1 MPDDGT
7 SGENELDDI
16 AKEKKEQVAM
26 ETYKQTSDPM

>member
-7 SGENELDDI
+7 GDENELDDI

-26 ETYKQTSDPM
+26 DTYKQTSDPI